1 MLCWHVLQC
10 CECVICAQIRYVM
23 HQERCK
29 ADQANGRA
37 SEIFTMGTRL
47 AEHDVDSRE
56 RALQDGLKYAQRDAA
71 AYEARCLLEPEKE
84 KERKAAAAKSAAHA
98 EAQKLIAAEAVHK
111 RIESGDLVEAKFY
124 KPELNS
130 WAPVDENTQPW
141 HFWNWSVAC
150 ESWGGKL
157 WVEKKQVFEA
167 GVWALE
173 PAPGGG
179 FQWKEHAP
187 NPAQTVADA
196 ETRPEKRAL
205 ESGPGGGF
213 QSKQH
218 APSPAQTVADAEA
231 RPEKKAK
238 LQK

>member
-1 MLCWHVLQC
+1 
-10 CECVICAQIRYVM
+10 M

-29 ADQANGRA
+29 ADEAKGRA
-37 SEIFTMGTRL
+37 SKTWTIGTRL
-47 AEHDVDSRE
+47 AATDGEAKE
-56 RALQDGLKYAQRDAA
+56 RAVEDGLKYAKRDAA
-71 AYEARCLLEPEKE
+71 AYEARCLLEPQEE
-84 KERKAAAAKSAAHA
+84 KERVAMLAAVWNSPAHVMA
-98 EAQKLIAAEAVHK
+98 RKLISEASVPS
-111 RIESGDLVEAKFY
+111 RIERGDLVEAKFY

-141 HFWNWSVAC
+141 HFWQWSVAC
-150 ESWGGKL
+150 ESWEGKL

-187 NPAQTVADA
+187 SPAETVAAA
-196 ETRPEKRAL
+196 ET
-205 ESGPGGGF
+205 
-213 QSKQH
+213 H
-218 APSPAQTVADAEA
+218 
-231 RPEKKAK
+231 PEKKAK